1 MKAVFINNNISGII
15 IFRQDVIESF
25 ERDGY
30 DISIIIP
37 KYELK
42 SEIYK
47 RIPKSWHIYAA
58 DLDANS
64 ISPTKDYKY
73 LKDLISIFK
82 KVNPDIVMTYTVKPN
97 IYGAIACGICRIPC
111 ISMMAGLGYLFS
123 GNGIKQKIGQT
134 LYKYALKNAKK
145 IVVLN
150 KQNYDRL
157 LSMNFT
163 DPSKLIWLESGEGVN
178 LNKYPFVAK
187 KYNSVSFIMIARLLY
202 DKGYTEFVDAARIV
216 KRQYPD
222 VKFQIL
228 GGPDFTSKMGVPKEV
243 LEKDKKE
250 GVIELLGVIDD
261 IPSYL
266 NHQDTV
272 ITIPSKYLEGLNR
285 SLIEACSAGCP
296 IITTDIPGCRETVID
311 NINGFLIPP
320 GDSKKLADAMIRM
333 IQLSPDQR
341 KQMSK
346 QSHILAEQKFDVNN
360 VISVYKSLVSK
371 VLADKQS

>member
-1 MKAVFINNNISGII
+1 MKAIFINNNISGIL

-73 LKDLISIFK
+73 LKDLISILK

-97 IYGAIACGICRIPC
+97 IYGAIACAICRIPC

-123 GNGIKQKIGQT
+123 GNGTKQKIGRT
-134 LYKYALKNAKK
+134 LYKFALKNANK

-150 KQNYDRL
+150 KSNYDQL

-163 DPSKLIWLESGEGVN
+163 RADKLVWLKSGEGVN
-178 LNKYPFVAK
+178 LQTYPIADTTYDNVRFLMVAR
-187 KYNSVSFIMIARLLY
+187 ILY
-202 DKGYTEFVDAARIV
+202 DKGYTEFVEAARIV
-216 KRQYPD
+216 KQKYPN
-222 VKFQIL
+222 VIFEIL
-228 GGPDFTSKMGVPKEV
+228 GGADYTSPTGVPKDVIEH
-243 LEKDKKE
+243 DKKE
-250 GVIELLGVIDD
+250 GVVTFLGVTDD
-261 IPSYL
+261 VPSYMSR
-266 NHQDTV
+266 QDTIV
-272 ITIPSKYLEGLNR
+272 TIPSKYLEGLNR
-285 SLIEACSAGCP
+285 SLMEACSIGCP
-296 IITTDIPGCRETVID
+296 IITTDIPGCRETVI
-311 NINGFLIPP
+311 NGLNGYLVPVA
-320 GDSKKLADAMIRM
+320 DSKKLAEAMIRM
-333 IQLSPDQR
+333 INHSSAER
-341 KQMSK
+341 KAMALA
-346 QSHILAEQKFDVNN
+346 SHELAVKNFDVRKVIDIYQNLAAEILNN
-360 VISVYKSLVSK
+360 
-371 VLADKQS
+371 

>member
-1 MKAVFINNNISGII
+1 MKAIFINNNISGIL

-73 LKDLISIFK
+73 LKDLISILK

-97 IYGAIACGICRIPC
+97 IYGAIACAICHIPC

-123 GNGIKQKIGQT
+123 GNGTKQKIGRT
-134 LYKYALKNAKK
+134 LYKFALKNANK

-150 KQNYDRL
+150 KSNYDQL

-163 DPSKLIWLESGEGVN
+163 RADKLVWLKSGEGVN
-178 LNKYPFVAK
+178 LQTYPIADTTYDNVRFLMVAR
-187 KYNSVSFIMIARLLY
+187 ILY
-202 DKGYTEFVDAARIV
+202 DKGYTEFVEAARIV
-216 KRQYPD
+216 KQKYPN
-222 VKFQIL
+222 VIFEIL
-228 GGPDFTSKMGVPKEV
+228 GGADYTSPTGVPKDVIEH
-243 LEKDKKE
+243 DKKE
-250 GVIELLGVIDD
+250 GVVTFLGVTDD
-261 IPSYL
+261 VPSYMSR
-266 NHQDTV
+266 QDTIV
-272 ITIPSKYLEGLNR
+272 TIPSKYLEGLNR
-285 SLIEACSAGCP
+285 SLMEACSIGCP
-296 IITTDIPGCRETVID
+296 IITTDIPGCRETVI
-311 NINGFLIPP
+311 NGLNGYLVPVA
-320 GDSKKLADAMIRM
+320 DSKKLAEAMIRM
-333 IQLSPDQR
+333 INHSSAER
-341 KQMSK
+341 KAMALA
-346 QSHILAEQKFDVNN
+346 SHELAVKNFDVRKVIDIYQNLAAEMLNN
-360 VISVYKSLVSK
+360 
-371 VLADKQS
+371 